1 MGRTIL
7 GIIAGLAAML
17 VVIMAVEALGH
28 VLYPPP
34 AGLNPMVT
42 EDMAKIMLAMPAAAK
57 ALVLV
62 AWLAGAFIGGWIG
75 AKIARQHPRI
85 AAVIVAA
92 VVVCGVIGMILQMP
106 GHPLWLAGLGL
117 LLPVPAALLAAK
129 LAGPR
134 MLVATDQPSR

>member
-17 VVIMAVEALGH
+17 AVIMAVEALGH
-28 VLYPPP
+28 ILYPPP

-42 EDMAKIMLAMPAAAK
+42 DDMAKIMLAMPAAAK

-75 AKIARQHPRI
+75 AKIATQHPRI

-92 VVVCGVIGMILQMP
+92 VVACGGDRNDPADAGTSAVAG
-106 GHPLWLAGLGL
+106 GTGLAAAGSC
-117 LLPVPAALLAAK
+117 ALLAAK

-134 MLVATDQPSR
+134 MLVPTDQPSR